1 MADGTDYA
9 QQTAAVNIID
19 DILITEYTRRI
30 VCYNQSIYE
39 DLNLEPNEYAG
50 LTLGVIHGLTTT
62 ITTNVKPMYDQASIL
77 ILDNDSEFIYGHLSW
92 ICEFYLTGA
101 TVRLEQT
108 HFIVARD
115 VSEIVVCARI
125 SFPDIDCPIVFPFEV
140 KLTYSDRTAGK

>member
-1 MADGTDYA
+1 
-9 QQTAAVNIID
+9 
-19 DILITEYTRRI
+19 
-30 VCYNQSIYE
+30 
-39 DLNLEPNEYAG
+39 
-50 LTLGVIHGLTTT
+50 
-62 ITTNVKPMYDQASIL
+62 MYDQASIL
-77 ILDNDSEFIYGHLSW
+77 ILDNDSEFIYVHLSW

-115 VSEIVVCARI
+115 VSEIVVCARV